1 MTGSERPAH
10 ATDRRHVM
18 HREALGRAAL
28 RGLKPG
34 PPLQDPARL
43 LRVAVGMIVAAIG
56 GYLLHDFGE
65 QVLICVGAFLGGIA
79 SLMPHNRSGLGAA
92 VLTGTAEIFA
102 AATGIL
108 LHGLWWLILPIL
120 FIGLLTAGI
129 LRGVALSISMRLLVV
144 TIIFVDFA
152 EITPSLPV
160 GCSTLAPRG
169 WFSHL
174 PN

>member
-129 LRGVALSISMRLLVV
+129 LRGVALSSVAPLSRREDGSLISRTKTVV
-144 TIIFVDFA
+144 RDGRRFRAV
-152 EITPSLPV
+152 V
-160 GCSTLAPRG
+160 GRR
-169 WFSHL
+169 
-174 PN
+174 